1 MNRTDR
7 LYALREELRRAGPE
21 GRTAEQLA
29 ARFEV
34 SARTVKRDVSA
45 LQQGGFPVWAR
56 IGRIGG
62 YVVDRNATL
71 PPVNITAAEA
81 TALAAALASHRG
93 QPFYRDGQAALT
105 KILAV
110 MDEGSRGRAAQL
122 RERIWINDEDDPP
135 PTKRAQGGVKRAL
148 HARRVLSIRYRD
160 RDDTRTTRRV
170 DPQVLAHTRGQWY
183 LVAYCRLRQG
193 VRWFRLDRIERAT
206 VTAEAACDVPLSD
219 IGQPPPTARTLSESP
234 QRPARPRRRA

>member
-1 MNRTDR
+1 
-7 LYALREELRRAGPE
+7 
-21 GRTAEQLA
+21 
-29 ARFEV
+29 
-34 SARTVKRDVSA
+34 
-45 LQQGGFPVWAR
+45 
-56 IGRIGG
+56 
-62 YVVDRNATL
+62 
-71 PPVNITAAEA
+71 
-81 TALAAALASHRG
+81 
-93 QPFYRDGQAALT
+93 
-105 KILAV
+105 
-110 MDEGSRGRAAQL
+110 
-122 RERIWINDEDDPP
+122 
-135 PTKRAQGGVKRAL
+135 VKRAL